1 LAVGRFGKSAAG
13 EFHWR
18 SRGMVETIEVDLG
31 HENENA
37 NGSERQGRKVME
49 LGLAWF
55 GLLTSGT

>member
-1 LAVGRFGKSAAG
+1 
-13 EFHWR
+13 
-18 SRGMVETIEVDLG
+18 MVETIEVDLG

-55 GLLTSGT
+55 GLLTSST